1 VQTLRRCAI
10 PYARYANASVYAGV
24 YTACTAVA
32 SAAQAR
38 IQSLSIMLSTP
49 LHQNYCFLHK
59 TQACKSGRYDRFW
72 AAHLRTCPN
81 FPPQAQDL
89 LNRIFVEDPTR
100 RASFKEILEHP
111 WLQGEKWATAD
122 MHVSTVIHYILLV
135 VQWTIFKTCMQ
146 ALQQTAEFC
155 SQDNSC

>member
-1 VQTLRRCAI
+1 VHIARCTIAAHA
-10 PYARYANASVYAGV
+10 YV
-24 YTACTAVA
+24 YTE
-32 SAAQAR
+32 
-38 IQSLSIMLSTP
+38 
-49 LHQNYCFLHK
+49 NNCFLHK

-135 VQWTIFKTCMQ
+135 VQCTIFKTCMQ
-146 ALQQTAEFC
+146 ALQLSFAHRITPA
-155 SQDNSC
+155 SAATTNLSAGAIIGSSCAC